1 MDDART
7 KNKAIAA
14 ILNKISKDF
23 GSTDKDPTLAGV
35 TTTGCI
41 RLDAAMQT
49 TGLPLGGLPLGRIIE
64 IIGDPGSG
72 KTSLALSWISLYK
85 QTHPEDDRP
94 VLIVDVERT
103 ITPQFVEGFGLR
115 WAEDIIFRRPD
126 TIEEAFEL
134 ILELGKSGLIS
145 FCLFDSVGAAQNQRQ
160 ISRDVGDVDVGGIS
174 KLMHEVMRQLCKIC
188 EEHTTTAVF
197 INHITM
203 KPGVSFGNPETTPGG
218 RALAYYA
225 SSRLRVLPMKPN
237 PKNKGS
243 GLARVKI
250 MKHKTGLPYLLKG
263 PIEFDF
269 AYGKGP
275 DPIRDLADTAKSL
288 GLLRHS
294 AGQSKMRK
302 SLDTEE
308 WYVPDPSIDKLQ
320 AGYMEWLLGNKAA
333 QKELQ
338 DLVLAQDLSILATG
352 EDGD

>member
-1 MDDART
+1 MTGLEIVLALLLLVAVLFAVGYYLESDTVNQLRHDERL
-7 KNKAIAA
+7 AA
-14 ILNKISKDF
+14 ITASSETISREQLAKDYILKHEHKQMLAAAREDAITNSRAVNKGFVYEEMAPHWQKGFDPKDF
-23 GSTDKDPTLAGV
+23 HHMGAPIDYLIIDGANDFLEGRADNIRGV
-35 TTTGCI
+35 VLFEVKT
-41 RLDAAMQT
+41 
-49 TGLPLGGLPLGRIIE
+49 
-64 IIGDPGSG
+64 GSG

-85 QTHPEDDRP
+85 QTHPQDDRP

-269 AYGKGP
+269 AYGKGWNV
-275 DPIRDLADTAKSL
+275 I
-288 GLLRHS
+288 
-294 AGQSKMRK
+294 
-302 SLDTEE
+302 
-308 WYVPDPSIDKLQ
+308 
-320 AGYMEWLLGNKAA
+320 
-333 QKELQ
+333 
-338 DLVLAQDLSILATG
+338 
-352 EDGD
+352 